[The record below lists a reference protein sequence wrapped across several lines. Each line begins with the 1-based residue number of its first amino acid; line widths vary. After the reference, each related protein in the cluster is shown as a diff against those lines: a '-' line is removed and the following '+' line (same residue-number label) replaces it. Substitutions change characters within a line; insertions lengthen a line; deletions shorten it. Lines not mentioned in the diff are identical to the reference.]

1 MQVFTLSNTVVPMN
15 ILRHPITHHLN
26 PSFPKTL
33 KRMLTS
39 QPAAKITSL
48 DHLVLTVSSIPT
60 TQKWY
65 EQNLGMKHEF
75 FISAATPSITRHSL
89 IFGSQKINLHQLGKV
104 PPLISFSPPS
114 HLYSKGYS
122 DFQSLVRARYR
133 WELIDEISRSSSPKL
148 KMFELGL
155 RICVS

>member
-1 MQVFTLSNTVVPMN
+1 MN
-15 ILRHPITHHLN
+15 ILRHPITHRLN
-26 PSFPKTL
+26 PNFSKTL
-33 KRMLTS
+33 KRMSSS

-65 EQNLGMKHEF
+65 EQNLGMKHESF
-75 FISAATPSITRHSL
+75 VSAVTPSITRHSL

-104 PPLISFSPPS
+104 SSPLLFSPY
-114 HLYSKGYS
+114 LL
-122 DFQSLVRARYR
+122 FQKLFRFSVFSTRVFIYGG
-133 WELIDEISRSSSPKL
+133 LIDEISRSSSPKL
-148 KMFELGL
+148 KMLELGL

>member
-26 PSFPKTL
+26 PNFSKTL
-33 KRMLTS
+33 KRMSSS

-48 DHLVLTVSSIPT
+48 DHLVLTVSSIAT

-65 EQNLGMKHEF
+65 EQNLGMKHES

-104 PPLISFSPPS
+104 SSPLLFSPPFI
-114 HLYSKGYS
+114 
-122 DFQSLVRARYR
+122 FQRLFRFSVFITGKYI
-133 WELIDEISRSSSPKL
+133 EGD
-148 KMFELGL
+148 
-155 RICVS
+155 C